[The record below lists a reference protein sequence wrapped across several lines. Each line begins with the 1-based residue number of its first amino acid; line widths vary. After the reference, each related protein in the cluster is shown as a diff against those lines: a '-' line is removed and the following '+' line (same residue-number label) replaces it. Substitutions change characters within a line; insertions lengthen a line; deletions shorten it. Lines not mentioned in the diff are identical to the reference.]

1 MDFDGLVKTWDKL
14 GEQDP
19 LWSIL
24 TDPNKKGGKWDVDEF
39 FQTGVNQIDL
49 IMNDPIF
56 VSLNRETCL
65 DFGCGVGRLSQAFV
79 KYFEKVYAV
88 DVSEHMLNLAN
99 KYNKHGDRC
108 KYILNNSDTLEIFQD
123 CFFDFVFSFLVLQ
136 HMEPKYSLT
145 YVEEFMRI
153 LKVGG
158 WLVFQIPSAWK
169 KGFCSLI
176 GQKYNKK
183 TNHME
188 MYYVSKEEIIRIIEK
203 NGGYIER
210 IEEYNSNGED
220 FMDCIYYVRKIK
232 HYNILKFLVKQD
244 VKRI

>member
-24 TDPNKKGGKWDVDEF
+24 TDHNKKGGKWDVDEF

-123 CFFDFVFSFLVLQ
+123 CFFDFVFSFIVLQ
-136 HMEPKYSLT
+136 HMEPKYSLV
-145 YVEEFMRI
+145 YIGEFMRT
-153 LKVGG
+153 LKVNG
-158 WLVFQIPSAWK
+158 WLVFQVPYEENEAR
-169 KGFCSLI
+169 CSPI
-176 GQKYNKK
+176 GNKFDK
-183 TNHME
+183 NKVYME
-188 MYYVSKEEIIRIIEK
+188 MYCIPEEKIIKTIEK
-203 NGGYIER
+203 NGGYVEKTVEER
-210 IEEYNSNGED
+210 GDIGFNSYL
-220 FMDCIYYVRKIK
+220 YYVRKLK
-232 HYNILKFLVKQD
+232 HYKKYKLSLKQNI
-244 VKRI
+244 KRK